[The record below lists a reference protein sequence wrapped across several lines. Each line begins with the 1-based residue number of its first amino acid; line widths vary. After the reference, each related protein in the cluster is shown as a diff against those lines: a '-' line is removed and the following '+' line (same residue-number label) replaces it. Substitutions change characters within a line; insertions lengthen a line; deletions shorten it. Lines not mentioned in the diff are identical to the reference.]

1 MALLLLESLILLK
14 PTNKPRITAQKAS
27 FDLITLDSMKK
38 FTKPIGQD
46 RHERGFAVSSTPC
59 PLWIIWFFVETQSD
73 IFLISFSRLSSDTYE
88 EETFE
93 DSEALS
99 RKMDQHVMNVNRR
112 FDKLEAKIDALL
124 QQSNYGGSSQRS
136 VPSLAADLQGRRVQ
150 PPIRT
155 PSLQSSFSELLDETP
170 QFVTGLGF

>member
-1 MALLLLESLILLK
+1 
-14 PTNKPRITAQKAS
+14 
-27 FDLITLDSMKK
+27 
-38 FTKPIGQD
+38 
-46 RHERGFAVSSTPC
+46 
-59 PLWIIWFFVETQSD
+59 
-73 IFLISFSRLSSDTYE
+73 
-88 EETFE
+88 
-93 DSEALS
+93 
-99 RKMDQHVMNVNRR
+99 MDQHVMNVNRR